1 MRMVN
6 GEVVKFKYT
15 EVVADNYIYRGA
27 VDKYNALRHYGGT
40 KS

>member
-1 MRMVN
+1 MLIV
-6 GEVVKFKYT
+6 EVVKFKYT

-27 VDKYNALRHYGGT
+27 VENCNALRNDGRT